1 MAIGSFEQDLITAIE
16 NIKDNPTK
24 GNVKA
29 L

>member
-16 NIKDNPTK
+16 NIKDNSTK